1 MIENVMSY
9 LKSLYMRINCIKVK
23 TLPFF
28 HVKKM
33 NNENNLKV
41 KGSDKIK
48 LIFKFHFYT
57 HFIF

>member
-1 MIENVMSY
+1 
-9 LKSLYMRINCIKVK
+9 
-23 TLPFF
+23 
-28 HVKKM
+28 M
-33 NNENNLKV
+33 NNANNLKV